1 MGSKHINNNEVH
13 HVASRRAS
21 RQQQRIL
28 LQISVVAII
37 FYLYMF
43 AYYLLYHVLNV
54 SNKWVVLFNSFF
66 YSTTHMIN
74 PVIYFSLNKDM
85 RAQLIRAISDFLHW
99 LCCVAGDARLH
110 AAGASSFYGRIFF
123 CSSAQ
128 PGDGWTLR
136 YLVASYCS
144 RRRTSIVPRD
154 CWNRLSAFIYRQR
167 QPLQEQQ
174 EKTKNNNSN
183 NSITA
188 AATTVI
194 LNKDGNL
201 KTSVVALTPKMAE
214 EIGLRNTK
222 QNSNFEE
229 NSDTIISS
237 SGGGGGGGEN
247 LNLNNNRLTPFKV
260 HFVPNYF
267 Y

>member
-1 MGSKHINNNEVH
+1 MC
-13 HVASRRAS
+13 
-21 RQQQRIL
+21 
-28 LQISVVAII
+28 
-37 FYLYMF
+37 
-43 AYYLLYHVLNV
+43 
-54 SNKWVVLFNSFF
+54 SF
-66 YSTTHMIN
+66 
-74 PVIYFSLNKDM
+74 
-85 RAQLIRAISDFLHW
+85 
-99 LCCVAGDARLH
+99 
-110 AAGASSFYGRIFF
+110 
-123 CSSAQ
+123 
-128 PGDGWTLR
+128 R

-237 SGGGGGGGEN
+237 SGGGGGD
-247 LNLNNNRLTPFKV
+247 NLNNNRLTPFKV

>member
-1 MGSKHINNNEVH
+1 
-13 HVASRRAS
+13 
-21 RQQQRIL
+21 
-28 LQISVVAII
+28 
-37 FYLYMF
+37 MF

-110 AAGASSFYGRIFF
+110 AAGASSFYGRVKRGGGESSSGGSPLRKSSVNEMNRKAKNKNLLKKLF

-174 EKTKNNNSN
+174 QQKTKNNNSN
-183 NSITA
+183 NTITS
-188 AATTVI
+188 ATTII

-222 QNSNFEE
+222 QNNFEE

-237 SGGGGGGGEN
+237 SGGGGGDN
-247 LNLNNNRLTPFKV
+247 LNNNNRLTPFKV

>member
-1 MGSKHINNNEVH
+1 
-13 HVASRRAS
+13 
-21 RQQQRIL
+21 
-28 LQISVVAII
+28 
-37 FYLYMF
+37 MF

-110 AAGASSFYGRIFF
+110 AAGASSFYGRVKRGGESLLLVEVLSENHIF

-167 QPLQEQQ
+167 RPLQEQQ
-174 EKTKNNNSN
+174 EKTKNNNLN
-183 NSITA
+183 NSITT

-222 QNSNFEE
+222 QNNFEE

-237 SGGGGGGGEN
+237 SGGGGD
-247 LNLNNNRLTPFKV
+247 NLNNNRLTPFKV

>member
-1 MGSKHINNNEVH
+1 MC
-13 HVASRRAS
+13 
-21 RQQQRIL
+21 
-28 LQISVVAII
+28 
-37 FYLYMF
+37 
-43 AYYLLYHVLNV
+43 
-54 SNKWVVLFNSFF
+54 SF
-66 YSTTHMIN
+66 
-74 PVIYFSLNKDM
+74 
-85 RAQLIRAISDFLHW
+85 
-99 LCCVAGDARLH
+99 
-110 AAGASSFYGRIFF
+110 
-123 CSSAQ
+123 
-128 PGDGWTLR
+128 R

-174 EKTKNNNSN
+174 QQKTKNNNSN
-183 NSITA
+183 NTITTV
-188 AATTVI
+188 ATTVI

>member
-1 MGSKHINNNEVH
+1 
-13 HVASRRAS
+13 
-21 RQQQRIL
+21 
-28 LQISVVAII
+28 
-37 FYLYMF
+37 MF

-110 AAGASSFYGRIFF
+110 AAGASSFYGRVKRGGGE
-123 CSSAQ
+123 SSSGGS
-128 PGDGWTLR
+128 PLRKSSVNEMNR

-174 EKTKNNNSN
+174 QQKTKNNNSN
-183 NSITA
+183 NTITS
-188 AATTVI
+188 ATTII

-222 QNSNFEE
+222 QNNFEE

-237 SGGGGGGGEN
+237 SGGGGGDN
-247 LNLNNNRLTPFKV
+247 LNNNNRLTPFKV

>member
-1 MGSKHINNNEVH
+1 
-13 HVASRRAS
+13 
-21 RQQQRIL
+21 
-28 LQISVVAII
+28 
-37 FYLYMF
+37 MF

-110 AAGASSFYGRIFF
+110 AAGASSFYGRVKRGGGESSSGGSPLRKSSANELN
-123 CSSAQ
+123 SSAQ

-167 QPLQEQQ
+167 RPLQEQQ
-174 EKTKNNNSN
+174 EKTKNNNLN
-183 NSITA
+183 NSITT

-222 QNSNFEE
+222 QNNFEE

-237 SGGGGGGGEN
+237 SGGGGGD
-247 LNLNNNRLTPFKV
+247 NLNNNRLTPFKV